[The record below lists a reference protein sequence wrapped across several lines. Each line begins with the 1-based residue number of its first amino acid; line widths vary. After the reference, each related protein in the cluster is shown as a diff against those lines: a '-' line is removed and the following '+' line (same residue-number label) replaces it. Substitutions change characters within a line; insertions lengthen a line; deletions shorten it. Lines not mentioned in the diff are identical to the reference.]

1 MVSCWLGRLTSGF
14 RNIGSIG
21 TKKKRGIENDEDD
34 EVRKK
39 EDREKE
45 SLFFRKGRRKGII

>member
-45 SLFFRKGRRKGII
+45 SLFRKGRRKGII